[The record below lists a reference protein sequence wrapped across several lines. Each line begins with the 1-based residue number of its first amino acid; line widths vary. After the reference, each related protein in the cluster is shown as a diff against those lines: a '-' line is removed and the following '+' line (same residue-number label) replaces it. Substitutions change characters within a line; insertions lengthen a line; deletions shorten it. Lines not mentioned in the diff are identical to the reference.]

1 MNIWIYEGI
10 YHTQQA
16 KGFLQA
22 PKLHSSSKPFCCSR
36 EGEREKQHLGLWISF
51 AQWKNAIWVQSSWV
65 KVCSL
70 LLESDYWA
78 KLLISQCCIW
88 KNVVLYNAKKI
99 AVHKC
104 CVYCAA
110 GVVGWVVVTDVPPNG
125 NTPQWLM
132 SSLVHMA
139 GIKMGPEWLWDVK
152 KTKQLHFYVKSQL
165 YPWKELTL

>member
-1 MNIWIYEGI
+1 MNIWIYEGV

-36 EGEREKQHLGLWISF
+36 EGKREKQHLGPWISF
-51 AQWKNAIWVQSSWV
+51 AQWKNVIWVQSSWV

-78 KLLISQCCIW
+78 NNESPSAVSE
-88 KNVVLYNAKKI
+88 KNATKI

-104 CVYCAA
+104 CVCRAV
-110 GVVGWVVVTDVPPNG
+110 GVLGWVFVTDVPSNG

-139 GIKMGPEWLWDVK
+139 GIKMGPERRRDGK
-152 KTKQLHFYVKSQL
+152 KTKQLHFYVKSHL
-165 YPWKELTL
+165 HPWKELTL

>member
-36 EGEREKQHLGLWISF
+36 EGKREKQHLGPWISF
-51 AQWKNAIWVQSSWV
+51 GQWKNAIWVQSSWA

-78 KLLISQCCIW
+78 KWQISQCCIW
-88 KNVVLYNAKKI
+88 KNALLYNAKRI
-99 AVHKC
+99 AVHKGFIC
-104 CVYCAA
+104 HA
-110 GVVGWVVVTDVPPNG
+110 VGGLGWIFVTDMPPNG

-132 SSLVHMA
+132 SSLCTRLELKWGLNNVEM
-139 GIKMGPEWLWDVK
+139 ER
-152 KTKQLHFYVKSQL
+152 KQSSCTF
-165 YPWKELTL
+165 T